1 MPACQGAVCDDFHR
15 TVRKRY
21 QDEYPGPVFGI
32 PETVLGEVANGARTR
47 TGPGQSVNEIGGPPD
62 HDLESATISF
72 NPVHEL
78 EPSSQSV
85 CAARCL
91 DEGAEKL
98 KPDATEPT
106 CFRGHP
112 AARSSAK
119 QIGVNLGVQTEGSHE
134 DCDRSDAHWD
144 CEGGKCCLDTCE
156 AHSDLRRVKVLE
168 DTDGRARWNGQ
179 VLVITDNHQGLGGV
193 GRRNPWARDGCAVDL
208 QNDVIRIQLSS
219 CKEASMSRSTN
230 DRWYL
235 SFGANPGSMPGQRDF
250 ARLET
255 QSGALVLRMEPP
267 KALVARRAVEEGQL
281 AKEFV
286 DNARLAAAGKDTFN
300 ALKKLLD
307 VALAAGINP
316 DAPAIKD
323 ALEAIA
329 KAAPPRFEVRH
340 ESSER
345 VLFEGTKE
353 ECGTFLRR
361 TEGLATSFLTVFG
374 GFSIEAKAPELS
386 KDLEAGPAPAM

>member
-1 MPACQGAVCDDFHR
+1 
-15 TVRKRY
+15 
-21 QDEYPGPVFGI
+21 
-32 PETVLGEVANGARTR
+32 
-47 TGPGQSVNEIGGPPD
+47 
-62 HDLESATISF
+62 
-72 NPVHEL
+72 
-78 EPSSQSV
+78 
-85 CAARCL
+85 
-91 DEGAEKL
+91 
-98 KPDATEPT
+98 
-106 CFRGHP
+106 
-112 AARSSAK
+112 
-119 QIGVNLGVQTEGSHE
+119 
-134 DCDRSDAHWD
+134 
-144 CEGGKCCLDTCE
+144 
-156 AHSDLRRVKVLE
+156 
-168 DTDGRARWNGQ
+168 
-179 VLVITDNHQGLGGV
+179 
-193 GRRNPWARDGCAVDL
+193 
-208 QNDVIRIQLSS
+208 
-219 CKEASMSRSTN
+219 MSRSTN